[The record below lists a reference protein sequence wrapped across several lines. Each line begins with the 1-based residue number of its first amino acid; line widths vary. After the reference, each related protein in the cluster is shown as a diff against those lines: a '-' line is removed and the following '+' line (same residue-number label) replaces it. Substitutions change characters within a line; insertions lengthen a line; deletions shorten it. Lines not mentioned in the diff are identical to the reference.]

1 MIIVKDK
8 AKNSKIYIQRSAVN
22 LSESN
27 INNGGNSG
35 EDCGGGN
42 GNIIELTQAEYDAL
56 VARGETDENT
66 LYMITDATVNPS
78 FITGAQMVEYVD
90 DMVGD
95 INKILEDIIG

>member
-22 LSESN
+22 LSDSS
-27 INNGGNSG
+27 IIKDNNGGY
-35 EDCGGGN
+35 GN
-42 GNIIELTQAEYDAL
+42 GSIVELTQSEYDDL
-56 VARGETDENT
+56 VRNGVVDEET
-66 LYMITDATVNPS
+66 LYMITDATVKTPY
-78 FITGAQMVEYVD
+78 ITGNQMVEYVD

>member
-22 LSESN
+22 LSDSS
-27 INNGGNSG
+27 IIKDNNGGY
-35 EDCGGGN
+35 GN
-42 GNIIELTQAEYDAL
+42 GNIVELTQKEYDDL
-56 VARGETDENT
+56 VRNGVVDEET
-66 LYMITDATVNPS
+66 LYMITDATVKTPY
-78 FITGAQMVEYVD
+78 ITGNQMVEYVD

>member
-22 LSESN
+22 LSDSS
-27 INNGGNSG
+27 IIKDNNGGY
-35 EDCGGGN
+35 GN
-42 GNIIELTQAEYDAL
+42 GNIVELTQNEYDDL
-56 VARGETDENT
+56 VRNGVVDEET
-66 LYMITDATVNPS
+66 LYMITDATVKTPY
-78 FITGAQMVEYVD
+78 ITGNQMVEYVD

>member
-22 LSESN
+22 LSDSS
-27 INNGGNSG
+27 IIKDNNGGY
-35 EDCGGGN
+35 GN
-42 GNIIELTQAEYDAL
+42 GNIVELTQNEYNDL
-56 VARGETDENT
+56 VRSGEVDEET
-66 LYMITDATVNPS
+66 LYMITDATVKTPY
-78 FITGAQMVEYVD
+78 ITGNQMVEYVD